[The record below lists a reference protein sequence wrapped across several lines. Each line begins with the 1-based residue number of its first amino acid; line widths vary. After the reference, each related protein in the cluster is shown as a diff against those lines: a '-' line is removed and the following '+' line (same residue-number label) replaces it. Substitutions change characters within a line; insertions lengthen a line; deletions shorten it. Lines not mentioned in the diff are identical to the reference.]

1 MTEIGVVLLP
11 GQGRRI
17 LTAGTGSTTIG
28 ESVVKAT
35 AADTR
40 GAYTLQERMVPAG
53 QPWVQPHIHHAAEE
67 AFIVLAGE
75 LAFQLNDRFV
85 AAAGAGSFVLVPRG
99 AAHTFANPG
108 RQPARALLLFS
119 PPGLEGFFEELAG
132 LRQAAPGG
140 NVDAAAIAALAGR
153 YQTQYLDAMPDGA
166 PGSPQ

>member
-1 MTEIGVVLLP
+1 MTDIGVVLLP

-17 LTAGTGSTTIG
+17 LTAGTGSSAVS

-40 GAYTLQERMVPAG
+40 GAYALQERTVPAG
-53 QPWVQPHIHHAAEE
+53 QPWVQPHVHHATEE
-67 AFIVLAGE
+67 AFIILEGE
-75 LAFQLNDRFV
+75 LAFQLEGHLV
-85 AAAGAGSFVLVPRG
+85 EKAAAGSFVLVPRG

-108 RQPARALLLFS
+108 GVPTRALLLFS

-140 NVDAAAIAALAGR
+140 QVTPAAIAALAAR
-153 YQTQYLDAMPDGA
+153 YQTEYLNAMDGTA
-166 PGSPQ
+166 